1 MSAGAR
7 PRVSVIVFP
16 GSNCD
21 HDAANAVEETIGA
34 EARLIWHARTN
45 LENPDLVIL
54 PGGFSYGDYLRCGA
68 LARFSPVMEAV
79 RDFAAKGGAVLGICN
94 GFQVLCEA
102 GLLPGALLLNSGQR
116 FRCED
121 VFVRV
126 ETIRTPFTAELT
138 KGDVLRLP
146 IAHGDGNWRAEAEA
160 WDDVTTH
167 DQVVFRYCDAAGG
180 RGTGANPN
188 GSLDD
193 VAGVCNRERNVVGLM
208 PHPERASETLL
219 GNTDGARLFRS
230 FANGLLLGR
239 TS

>member
-1 MSAGAR
+1 MSASAR
-7 PRVSVIVFP
+7 PRVSVVLFP

-21 HDAANAVEETIGA
+21 HDAVHAVETAIGA
-34 EARLIWHARTN
+34 DARLVWHAGTDLGR
-45 LENPDLVIL
+45 PDLVVL

-68 LARFSPVMEAV
+68 LARFSPVMDAV
-79 RDFAAKGGAVLGICN
+79 REFAEKGGAVLGICN

-126 ETIRTPFTAELT
+126 ESTRTPFTSFLG

-146 IAHGDGNWRAEAEA
+146 IAHGDGNWRAEAAAFEEVKA
-160 WDDVTTH
+160 N
-167 DQVVFRYCDAAGG
+167 DQVVFRYCDV
-180 RGTGANPN
+180 RGDSTPEANPN

-193 VAGVCNRERNVVGLM
+193 VAGVCNRGRNVVGLM
-208 PHPERASETLL
+208 PHPERASEALL
-219 GNTDGARLFRS
+219 GNDAGARIFRS
-230 FANGLLLGR
+230 FAATLLGLK
-239 TS
+239 SA

>member
-1 MSAGAR
+1 MKR
-7 PRVSVIVFP
+7 RLRVAVVVFP

-21 HDAANAVEETIGA
+21 TDAAWAAQAVTGA
-34 EARLIWHARTN
+34 DARLVWHDTRD
-45 LENPDLVIL
+45 LGDPDLVVL

-68 LARFSPVMEAV
+68 LARFSPVMDAV

-121 VFVRV
+121 VFIRV

-146 IAHGDGNWRAEAEA
+146 IAHGDGNWRAEAA
-160 WDDVTTH
+160 TFDDVTTH
-167 DQVVFRYCDAAGG
+167 DQVVFRYCDPSGERA
-180 RGTGANPN
+180 TGANPN

-208 PHPERASETLL
+208 PHPERASEAML
-219 GNTDGARLFRS
+219 GNVDGARLFRS

-239 TS
+239 TG

>member
-1 MSAGAR
+1 MSGAAR
-7 PRVSVIVFP
+7 PRVSVVVFP

-21 HDAANAVEETIGA
+21 HDAVHAVEATIGA
-34 EARLIWHARTN
+34 DARLVWHAGTDLGR
-45 LENPDLVIL
+45 PDLVIL

-68 LARFSPVMEAV
+68 LARFSPVMDAV
-79 RDFAAKGGAVLGICN
+79 REFAEKGGAVLGICN

-126 ETIRTPFTAELT
+126 ESTRTPFTSFLG

-146 IAHGDGNWRAEAEA
+146 IAHGDGNWRAEAAAFEEVKA
-160 WDDVTTH
+160 N
-167 DQVVFRYCDAAGG
+167 DQVVFRYCDV
-180 RGTGANPN
+180 RGDSTPEANPN

-193 VAGVCNRERNVVGLM
+193 VAGVCNRGRNVVGLM
-208 PHPERASETLL
+208 PHPERASEALL
-219 GNTDGARLFRS
+219 GNDAGARIFRS
-230 FANGLLLGR
+230 FAATLLGLK
-239 TS
+239 SA